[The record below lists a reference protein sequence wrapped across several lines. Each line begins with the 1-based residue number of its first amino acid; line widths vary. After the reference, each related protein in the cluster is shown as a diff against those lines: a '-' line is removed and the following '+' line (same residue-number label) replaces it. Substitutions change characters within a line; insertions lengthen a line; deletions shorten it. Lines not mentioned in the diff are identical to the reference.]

1 MDKCW
6 RIIYSGSNDG
16 PTNMAIDEAILLSVS
31 QRQSLPSLRLYSW
44 NPACISL
51 GRTQSDSDVDKAR
64 LKSFAYDLVR
74 RPTGGR
80 SILHLNEFTY
90 SVCLPKEDPIASG
103 GVLST
108 YRRISNGILASLL
121 ELGVVVDNSGGATST
136 EAQGAVCFEHRSHY
150 EISSSGRKLLGS
162 AQMRSGRGVLQ
173 HGSLPL
179 KGDIAS
185 ICDMLMF
192 RSERERESARLRV
205 REQAVT
211 LADVVGYE
219 ASWEQVATAFERG
232 FAQAL
237 HIEFSREDLSDSEKQ
252 NINLLV
258 ADKYADLS
266 WTNGSR
272 HMRESLSV

>member
-1 MDKCW
+1 MEKCW
-6 RIIYSGSNDG
+6 RIIYSSPRDG
-16 PTNMAIDEAILLSVS
+16 PTNMAIDEAILSSVS
-31 QRQSLPSLRLYSW
+31 KGQSLPTQRLYSW
-44 NPACISL
+44 NPACISI
-51 GRTQSDSDVDKAR
+51 GRALSDSDVDKTR
-64 LKSFAYDLVR
+64 LQSLGYDLVR

-103 GVLST
+103 GVLPT
-108 YRRISNGILASLL
+108 YRRISNGILASLT
-121 ELGVVVDNSGGATST
+121 ELGVVVDNSGGVPPI

-150 EISSSGRKLLGS
+150 EISANGRKLLGS

-185 ICDMLMF
+185 ICDTLIF
-192 RSERERESARLRV
+192 RSESNRASAILRV
-205 REQAVT
+205 REQAIV
-211 LADVVGYE
+211 LADVMGYQ

-237 HIEFSREDLSDSEKQ
+237 DNNFSNEDLSVTEKQ
-252 NINLLV
+252 NANLLI
-258 ADKYADLS
+258 ADKYADVA
-266 WTNGSR
+266 WTSGSR
-272 HMRESLSV
+272 HMRDLLTA

>member
-1 MDKCW
+1 
-6 RIIYSGSNDG
+6 
-16 PTNMAIDEAILLSVS
+16 MAIDEAILSSVS
-31 QRQSLPSLRLYSW
+31 KGQSLPTLRLYSW
-44 NPACISL
+44 NPACISI
-51 GRTQSDSDVDKAR
+51 GRAQSHSDVDKTR
-64 LKSFAYDLVR
+64 LQSLGYDLVR

-103 GVLST
+103 GVLPT
-108 YRRISNGILASLL
+108 YRRISNGILASLT
-121 ELGVVVDNSGGATST
+121 ELGVVVDNSGGVPPI

-150 EISSSGRKLLGS
+150 EISANGRKLLGS

-185 ICDMLMF
+185 ICDTLIF
-192 RSERERESARLRV
+192 RSESNRASAILRV
-205 REQAVT
+205 REQAIV
-211 LADVVGYE
+211 LADVMGYQ

-237 HIEFSREDLSDSEKQ
+237 DINFSNEDLSVTEKQ
-252 NINLLV
+252 NANLLI
-258 ADKYADLS
+258 ADKYADVA
-266 WTNGSR
+266 WTSGSR
-272 HMRESLSV
+272 HMRDLLTA